1 VWPSTCIS
9 TAGKV
14 MSDASDV
21 APTKLTMRAPIQ
33 VIVMCLGACGLAYAQ
48 AQSRAAEIEAAR
60 TQKELNLKPQVDP
73 KWQSRIERIE
83 DSVPYRLLEGNLN
96 GFGSSFGN
104 VVPGSGF
111 AVGAQYQRTDLL
123 GERLTASVSA
133 RGTMNQ
139 SYVGQLDLS
148 LPQLLRGWVF
158 LEFKTAH
165 RNISEMPYYGAG
177 PESVKDGRS
186 NYRLEDTNIEL
197 RPGVRIYKGLRTA
210 AIGSYL
216 AVNTG
221 PGHSSRYISTDAQ
234 FGPATAPGID
244 SQANF
249 WRGGGL
255 IEYDWRNRGSSS
267 DATSGG
273 KYGAQYV
280 RYLASGHSRNSFLRL
295 DLDAEQ
301 YIPLFNHTRVIAL
314 RGASSLTTTRDTEV
328 VPFYLQPTL
337 GGPQTL
343 RGYRFNRFYG
353 DNSTMVSGE
362 YRWHASPLI
371 QVVAFADAGKVFN
384 KWEDWNFHDLES
396 AVGFGFRF
404 KGRRAVAFSI
414 DTGFSHEG
422 FQIWF
427 RMNSAR

>member
-1 VWPSTCIS
+1 M
-9 TAGKV
+9 
-14 MSDASDV
+14 MSDALSF
-21 APTKLTMRAPIQ
+21 APTTLMMKATIQ
-33 VIVMCLGACGLAYAQ
+33 LIAMCMGACGLAYAQ
-48 AQSRAAEIEAAR
+48 APSRAAEIEAAR
-60 TQKELNLKPQVDP
+60 TQKELSLKPQVDP
-73 KWQSRIERIE
+73 KWQSRVERIE
-83 DSVPYRLLEGNLN
+83 SSIPYRLLGSNLN
-96 GFGSSFGN
+96 GLGVSFGN

-111 AVGAQYQRTDLL
+111 AAGLQYKRNDLW

-133 RGTMNQ
+133 RTTMNK
-139 SYVGQLDLS
+139 SYIGQLELS
-148 LPQLLRGWVF
+148 VPQLFRGWAF
-158 LEFKTAH
+158 MDFTATH
-165 RNISEMPYYGAG
+165 RNISQMPYYGAG

-186 NYRLEDTNIEL
+186 NYRLEDTNVEL
-197 RPGVRIYKGLRTA
+197 RPGVRIFKGLRAA
-210 AIGSYL
+210 AIGSWL

-221 PGHSSRYISTDAQ
+221 AGNSSRFISSELQ
-234 FGPATAPGID
+234 YGPETAPGID
-244 SQANF
+244 RQAKF

-255 IEYDWRNRGSSS
+255 IEYDWRNRASSS

-273 KYGAQYV
+273 KYEAQFI
-280 RYLASGHSRNSFLRL
+280 RYLATGNSPNSFLRL
-295 DLDAEQ
+295 DINAEQ
-301 YIPLFNHTRVIAL
+301 YIPLFNHTRVVAL
-314 RGASSLTTTRDTEV
+314 RGASSLTTTRPTEV

-353 DNSTMVSGE
+353 NNSTMVSGE
-362 YRWHASPLI
+362 YRWHASPLL

-384 KWEDWNFHDLES
+384 KWEHWNFHDLES

-404 KGRRAVAFSI
+404 RGQRSVAFSV